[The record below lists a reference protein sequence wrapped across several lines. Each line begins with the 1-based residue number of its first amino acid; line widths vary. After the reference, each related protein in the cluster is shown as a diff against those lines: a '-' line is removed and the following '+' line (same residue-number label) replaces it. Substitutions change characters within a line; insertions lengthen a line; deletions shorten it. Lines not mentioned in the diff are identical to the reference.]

1 MRCDDTI
8 LNMQFKKDRGKAFR
22 IHLLMR
28 DEILICSGKRSV
40 FRCEMA
46 SDSMQIART
55 LLVAVTEM
63 AIEKTKNPANQWFA
77 GFQNGSRNIFY
88 PARSFFTFSCNS
100 ALAESSRP
108 TPVQTILLFPW
119 A

>member
-63 AIEKTKNPANQWFA
+63 AIEKTKNPANRGLPDFKTEP
-77 GFQNGSRNIFY
+77 GTLY
-88 PARSFFTFSCNS
+88 PARSFFTLSCNW